1 MQRKT
6 QLSTDKSRSRAI
18 SIAEFCA
25 EIGITTRT
33 YYNNRQDMPDAI
45 RAGRRLIILR
55 RSIDEWEREQI
66 AAAKAGKRTARGSE
80 L

>member
-1 MQRKT
+1 MRKKAH
-6 QLSTDKSRSRAI
+6 LSTDGPRSRAI

-55 RSIDEWEREQI
+55 RSIDEWERAQI
-66 AAAKAGKRTARGSE
+66 AAAKAGKRMARGSE
-80 L
+80 S

>member
-1 MQRKT
+1 MRKKA
-6 QLSTDKSRSRAI
+6 QISTDGSRSRAI

-45 RAGRRLIILR
+45 RAGRRLVILR
-55 RSIDEWEREQI
+55 RSIDDWEREQI
-66 AAAKAGKRTARGSE
+66 AAAKAEKCTARGTE
-80 L
+80 